1 MRSVMHIIQAGM
13 EHDVLRANDRI
24 AHENYHL
31 MKSHGIKSVDFMG
44 SIGSG
49 KTTLIIEMGR
59 KLKAAGKRVCII
71 AGDVTGDDDY
81 KRFTAA
87 GLDSINLNTGKECHL
102 EAAQVKRVLESMD
115 LDAYDIIFIE
125 NVGNLVCPADF
136 NLGTDYRAAVI
147 SVTEGDDMVRK
158 HHQVFLHS
166 DMAVLNK
173 VDISSAVDV
182 DPQVIVNDY
191 NKLTGGLKP
200 IFSTA
205 AKKDVGVDEVLSFF
219 KLTE

>member
-1 MRSVMHIIQAGM
+1 MHIVQAGM
-13 EHDVLRANDRI
+13 EHDVLRANDKI
-24 AHENYHL
+24 AHANYHL
-31 MKSHGIKSVDFMG
+31 MKSHGIRSVDFMG

-49 KTTLIIEMGR
+49 KTTLIIELGKR
-59 KLKAAGKRVCII
+59 LQALGKRVCII

-136 NLGTDYRAAVI
+136 SLGTDFRVAVI

-166 DMAVLNK
+166 DFAVLNK
-173 VDISSAVDV
+173 VDIADAVDV
-182 DPQVIVNDY
+182 DPQVIIDDY
-191 NKLTGGLKP
+191 AKLTGGHKP
-200 IFSTA
+200 IFKTA
-205 AKKDVGVDEVLSFF
+205 AKKDVGVKDVLDFF
-219 KLTE
+219 GFTE

>member
-1 MRSVMHIIQAGM
+1 MHIIQAGM

-24 AHENYHL
+24 AHENYHT

-49 KTTLIIEMGR
+49 KTTLIIELGK
-59 KLKAAGKRVCII
+59 KLQAAGKRVCII

-81 KRFTAA
+81 RRFTAA
-87 GLDSINLNTGKECHL
+87 GLASVNLNTGKECHL
-102 EAAQVKRVLESMD
+102 EAAQVKRVLGTMD
-115 LDAYDIIFIE
+115 LDAYDIVFIE

-136 NLGTDYRAAVI
+136 NLGTDYRVAVI

-166 DMAVLNK
+166 DFAVLNK
-173 VDISSAVDV
+173 IDIADAVEV
-182 DPQVIVNDY
+182 DPQVILDDY
-191 NKLTGGLKP
+191 AKLTGGHKTM
-200 IFSTA
+200 FTAA
-205 AKKDVGVDEVLSFF
+205 AKKNGGVDEILGFF
-219 KLTE
+219 KFLE

>member
-1 MRSVMHIIQAGM
+1 MHIVQAGM
-13 EHDVLRANDRI
+13 EHDVLRANDKV

-31 MKSHGIKSVDFMG
+31 LKAHGIKSVDFMG
-44 SIGSG
+44 SVGSG
-49 KTTLIIEMGR
+49 KTTLIIELGK

-102 EAAQVKRVLESMD
+102 EAPQVKRVLESMD
-115 LDAYDIIFIE
+115 LDAYDIVFIE

-166 DMAVLNK
+166 DMAILNK

-182 DPQVIVNDY
+182 DPQVILDDY
-191 NKLTGGLKP
+191 AKLTGGHKP
-200 IFSTA
+200 IFQTA
-205 AKKDVGVDEVLSFF
+205 AKKGVGVDEVLAFF
-219 KLTE
+219 GFTE